1 MAELDPVSHNSA
13 LRQGKN
19 GGDESIGTDRA
30 FIIIRTPQSMQLK
43 LGIAVALVT
52 VGSLVVPVG
61 LADGDSTDWPVVG
74 GDAAST
80 QYSKLAQINRDNVG
94 ELQVAWR
101 YRTGDAI
108 GRSQIQ
114 CSPIVVEGVLYGTSP
129 QLKLFALDAATG
141 REKWV
146 FDPFAIGDGK
156 VQGVNRGVVFW
167 ADDQDGN
174 RRILFTAGRW
184 LHAVDA
190 GTGKLVSS
198 FGEAGRVDLGT
209 GLDRDVS
216 GLSIL
221 SNSPGAIFENLLI
234 LGTRVSEGPG
244 PSAPGHIRAWNALT
258 GELAWVFH
266 TIPHPGEPG
275 YETWPPDA
283 WTRSGGANAWSG
295 ITVDHERGLVYC
307 PTGSP
312 SFDFWGGDRLGQNL
326 YGNCLLALHARTGK
340 RVWHFQFV
348 RHDLWDRDLPA
359 PPNLIT
365 VERHG
370 KSVAAVAQVTKS
382 GHVFVFDRETGEP
395 LFPIE
400 DIPVPASDL
409 AGEEAWTTQP
419 LPVKPPPFSRQRFTE
434 DMATKITPEAHRHV
448 VRRLREIRTGGQ
460 FVPPSLTGT
469 MIFPGF
475 DGGGEWG
482 GAAWDQT
489 ERLLYVNGN
498 EMPWILTMVRI
509 NAEERRTAHPG
520 EVVYRRNCV
529 ACHGL
534 EREGNAQRNVASLR
548 DIAERMTP
556 ELAQEILGSG
566 KGNMPAFGFLSEIE
580 KSVVIDY
587 LYDKEPQEEL
597 PPEENRRNSR
607 RGHNSPYTHTG
618 YNRFFDP
625 EGYPAVEPPWG
636 TLNAIDLD
644 RGEIRWQVVLG
655 EFEELTRRGIPVTGA
670 ENYGGPIATD
680 GGLIFIGATKD
691 ERFRA
696 FDKADGKM
704 LFQTSLPA
712 GGYATPITYAVAGR
726 QYVVIAC
733 GGGKMGTKAGDTYVA
748 FTLPESNR

>member
-101 YRTGDAI
+101 YRTGDAT

-312 SFDFWGGDRLGQNL
+312 SFDFWGGDRVGQNL

-556 ELAQEILGSG
+556 ELAQGILGSG

-597 PPEENRRNSR
+597 PPEENRRNAR

-644 RGEIRWQVVLG
+644 RGEIRWQVALG

-696 FDKADGKM
+696 FDKADGKL

-733 GGGKMGTKAGDTYVA
+733 GGGKMGTKAGDTYLA
-748 FTLPESNR
+748 FALPESNR